1 VTSPL
6 PALVTALVRSGE
18 LADEIGERIL
28 DAAVEEFRRSGVRG
42 ASLDAI
48 AKRARIGR
56 VTIYRRFGDKN
67 GLVRALTLRESGR
80 IISEVEEAA
89 ARGKD
94 VGDRFAR
101 GFVAMLH
108 ATRTR
113 PFFKS
118 WLKREPDDVLRN
130 LTLGGEMMMR
140 LGIAFIAQQIRDA
153 QRAGEL
159 PPYDPQPTAEILA
172 RFAHSLMLTPK
183 GGISLE
189 EEQESYRFARAY
201 IVPLITHGPAGTPEL
216 SAAAAPAPAAPAAPA
231 RRRRRTTR

>member
-1 VTSPL
+1 VTASTL
-6 PALVTALVRSGE
+6 PSLVTALVKSGE
-18 LADEIGERIL
+18 PADGVSEKIL
-28 DAAVEEFRRSGVRG
+28 DAALEEFRRSGVRG

-48 AKRARIGR
+48 AKRAGIGR
-56 VTIYRRFGDKN
+56 VTIYRRFDDKN
-67 GLVRALTLRESGR
+67 GLVRALTLREVGL
-80 IISEVEEAA
+80 IIAEVDAAA

-108 ATRTR
+108 STRTR
-113 PFFKS
+113 PFFRS

-172 RFAHSLMLTPK
+172 RFAHSLMLTPR
-183 GGISLE
+183 GGISFE
-189 EEQESYRFARAY
+189 EEQESYRFACAY
-201 IVPLITHGPAGTPEL
+201 IVPLIMHGPAGTAE
-216 SAAAAPAPAAPAAPA
+216 SAAGTAAPATPAAPAKP
-231 RRRRRTTR
+231 RRRTAR

>member
-1 VTSPL
+1 VTASSSL
-6 PALVTALVRSGE
+6 PSLVTALVKSGE
-18 LADEIGERIL
+18 QADEVGEKIL
-28 DAAVEEFRRSGVRG
+28 DAALEEIRRSGVRG
-42 ASLDAI
+42 ASLDAV
-48 AKRARIGR
+48 AKRAGIGR

-67 GLVRALTLRESGR
+67 GLVRALTLREVGL
-80 IISEVEEAA
+80 IIAEVDAAA

-101 GFVAMLH
+101 GFVAMLRS
-108 ATRTR
+108 TRTR

-118 WLKREPDDVLRN
+118 WLKREPDDVLRS

-172 RFAHSLMLTPK
+172 RFAHSLMLTPR
-183 GGISLE
+183 GGISFE
-189 EEQESYRFARAY
+189 EEQNSYRFACAY
-201 IVPLITHGPAGTPEL
+201 IVPLIMRGPVGTAEG
-216 SAAAAPAPAAPAAPA
+216 APAPAAPPAPA
-231 RRRRRTTR
+231 KPPRRTPR

>member
-1 VTSPL
+1 MTSTL
-6 PALVTALVRSGE
+6 PSLVTALVKSGE

-28 DAAVEEFRRSGVRG
+28 DAALEEFRRSGVRG

-48 AKRARIGR
+48 AKRAGIGR

-80 IISEVEEAA
+80 IISEVDAAA

-108 ATRTR
+108 VTRTR

-130 LTLGGEMMMR
+130 LTLGGETMMR

-153 QRAGEL
+153 QRGGEL

-183 GGISLE
+183 GGISFE
-189 EEQESYRFARAY
+189 DEQESYRFARAY
-201 IVPLITHGPAGTPEL
+201 IVPLITHGPAGTSEL
-216 SAAAAPAPAAPAAPA
+216 PPAASAAPAPPAAPA
-231 RRRRRTTR
+231 RRKRRTSR